1 MCLYFVMHSCV
12 FILSCTH
19 LCFLKPFLLSKPPF
33 SGWYHRHWHRSD
45 SSIQGAG
52 QSTPAAFVR
61 ELSLERHWGQHCGP
75 VSRPWQVCH
84 LHLLCSQYSIFWACV
99 GKYDRLSVF
108 LLPHWPISWGSG
120 RPALVVPAPVCELQQ
135 GWGVAEW
142 VEHRVQQAADTSSS
156 LWCGKGLNPRVSP
169 WQMQEE
175 TDWMKQARVQNN
187 RSLLVFSCRGAVCC
201 KTCIDWMW
209 QWREPSTSWCLWATL
224 PAWVITS
231 RSVPC
236 WATCD
241 PGNRYPCC
249 GWHFHKNSLGWL
261 PAFREKS
268 RHSRG

>member
-169 WQMQEE
+169 WQTQEE
-175 TDWMKQARVQNN
+175 TDWMEQAGVQKTTTD
-187 RSLLVFSCRGAVCC
+187 LCWCFLVEGRFAARCASTECGSDESQAQAGVCGRLF
-201 KTCIDWMW
+201 
-209 QWREPSTSWCLWATL
+209 QPESL
-224 PAWVITS
+224 PAGQYPAEQPAIQ
-231 RSVPC
+231 
-236 WATCD
+236 AT
-241 PGNRYPCC
+241 GILAVV
-249 GWHFHKNSLGWL
+249 GIFIKIL
-261 PAFREKS
+261 
-268 RHSRG
+268 